1 MNTVIDPILA
11 TPIGAAVAYFSVA
24 VLELVVFLAIF
35 EAVTR
40 YKCWDEIRKGNLAV
54 AMATGG
60 KIFGICNILRFC
72 IESGSTIYESML
84 WSLIGFVLLMVAYFL
99 FEFITPFFKVDE
111 EIGRDN
117 RAVGLISMILSVSLS
132 YVIGVSVL

>member
-1 MNTVIDPILA
+1 MNTLIDSLLES
-11 TPIGAAVAYFSVA
+11 PIGSAVAYFSVA
-24 VLELVVFLAIF
+24 ALELVVFLSIF

-40 YKCWDEIRKGNLAV
+40 YKCWNEIRQGNVAV

-72 IESGSTIYESML
+72 IESGSNIYESML
-84 WSLIGFVLLMVAYFL
+84 WSLIGFALLIVGYFL
-99 FEFITPFFKVDE
+99 FEFVTPFFKVDE

-132 YVIGVSVL
+132 YVIGVSIL

>member
-1 MNTVIDPILA
+1 MNTFIDPLLA
-11 TPIGAAVAYFSVA
+11 TPMGAAVAYFSVA
-24 VLELVVFLAIF
+24 VLELVVFLSIF
-35 EAVTR
+35 EWVTR

-60 KIFGICNILRFC
+60 KVFGICNILRFC

-84 WSLIGFVLLMVAYFL
+84 WSLVGFVLLLLAYFL
-99 FEFITPFFKVDE
+99 FEFVTPFFKVDE
-111 EIGRDN
+111 EIGKDN

>member
-1 MNTVIDPILA
+1 MNTFIDPLLA

-24 VLELVVFLAIF
+24 VLELVVFLSIF
-35 EAVTR
+35 EWVTR

-60 KIFGICNILRFC
+60 KVFGICNILRFC

-84 WSLIGFVLLMVAYFL
+84 WSLVGFVLLLLAYFL
-99 FEFITPFFKVDE
+99 FEFVTPFFKVDE
-111 EIGRDN
+111 EIGNDN

>member
-1 MNTVIDPILA
+1 MNTVIDPLLE
-11 TPIGAAVAYFSVA
+11 TPIGSAVAYFSVA

-35 EAVTR
+35 EAITR
-40 YKCWDEIRKGNLAV
+40 YKCWDEIRRGNLSV

-84 WSLIGFVLLMVAYFL
+84 WSLVGFVLLLLAYFL
-99 FEFITPFFKVDE
+99 FEFVTPFFKVDE

-117 RAVGLISMILSVSLS
+117 RAVGLISMVLSVALS
-132 YVIGVSVL
+132 YVVGVSVL